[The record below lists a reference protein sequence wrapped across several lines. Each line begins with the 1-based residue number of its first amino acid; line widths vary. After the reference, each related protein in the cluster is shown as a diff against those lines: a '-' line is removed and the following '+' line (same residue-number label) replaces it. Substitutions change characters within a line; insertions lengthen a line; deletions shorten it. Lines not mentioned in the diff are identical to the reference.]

1 MGSSIRANGLA
12 VLLGDGSSVTPTCF
26 VDPLPG
32 SLSVDAAYAYEQRE
46 GYAAAK
52 GMQTHPRDLL
62 TATFAV
68 PFQSYVYY
76 DGLGILFKSALGD
89 VATTGPSGSDYTHT
103 YSKLNDPAATTVE
116 VVYSDDLANSRTMT
130 GARCASWTIECPL
143 NERVRMSLSYLGLN
157 LAAETTHTALSDRT
171 DRVIVH
177 TNECTVLT
185 LNAVDLLATGTVRG
199 LTITGENAL
208 EARYGFGSAKPNAIY
223 GTSNGTITATLTVH
237 VDSDTYND
245 YRTLHEAGT
254 EVTLV
259 ATFTAASGETLT
271 ITLRGAIVG
280 EPAEPVGADR
290 GAIELSINLKC
301 RQTSSA
307 DAITVVVVNEVSSA
321 VAN

>member
-12 VLLGDGSSVTPTCF
+12 VLLGDGASVTPTCF

-62 TATFAV
+62 TASFAV

-76 DGLGILFKSALGD
+76 DGLGILLKSALGD
-89 VATTGPSGSDYTHT
+89 AATTGPSGSDYTHT

-143 NERVRMSLSYLGLN
+143 NERVRMSLNYLGLN
-157 LAAETTHTALSDRT
+157 LAAETTHTALSDRA

-177 TNECTVLT
+177 TNNCTTLT
-185 LNAVDLLATGTVRG
+185 LNSVDLLATGTVRG

-259 ATFTAASGETLT
+259 ATFTAASGETMT

-280 EPAEPVGADR
+280 EPVEPVGADR

-301 RQTSSA
+301 RQTASA
-307 DAITVVVVNEVSSA
+307 DAITIVVVNEVSSA

>member
-1 MGSSIRANGLA
+1 
-12 VLLGDGSSVTPTCF
+12 
-26 VDPLPG
+26 
-32 SLSVDAAYAYEQRE
+32 
-46 GYAAAK
+46 
-52 GMQTHPRDLL
+52 
-62 TATFAV
+62 
-68 PFQSYVYY
+68 
-76 DGLGILFKSALGD
+76 
-89 VATTGPSGSDYTHT
+89 
-103 YSKLNDPAATTVE
+103 
-116 VVYSDDLANSRTMT
+116 MT
-130 GARCASWTIECPL
+130 GARCALWTIECPL
-143 NERVRMSLSYLGLN
+143 NERVRMSLNYLGLN

-185 LNAVDLLATGTVRG
+185 LNSVDLLATGTVRG

-290 GAIELSINLKC
+290 GAIELTINLKC
-301 RQTSSA
+301 RQTASA